1 MLKLLASFPFFL
13 VYYVLKCEPYVKTF
27 VSRRNSVHGL
37 VQFIQRCLTFCCI
50 YVGDICVVLMD
61 NHCIKFRP
69 SVSNDCDSFPPY
81 SLYTSTVFAVDVY
94 TIESPLLKCVAPF

>member
-1 MLKLLASFPFFL
+1 
-13 VYYVLKCEPYVKTF
+13 
-27 VSRRNSVHGL
+27 VHGL

-50 YVGDICVVLMD
+50 YVGDIYVVLMD

-69 SVSNDCDSFPPY
+69 SVSNDCDSLPPY

-94 TIESPLLKCVAPF
+94 TIESPLLKYLNVLHRFSLSCSKLQPPWLVS